1 MNITMVVASSVPCI
15 FVRGGSKFSQ
25 APWTLQCKTLKS
37 NSCEA
42 VTRGYLKLRMPTLS
56 TGKRKERFPTKPP
69 IDTDAMLDNA
79 RKASD
84 FLKAISHE
92 TRLLILCLLIDGE
105 KTVNELEQIL
115 ELRQAAVSQQLAR
128 LRADDLVEARRNG
141 KSVHYSLARPDV
153 IEVISALYRTFCR

>member
-1 MNITMVVASSVPCI
+1 
-15 FVRGGSKFSQ
+15 
-25 APWTLQCKTLKS
+25 
-37 NSCEA
+37 
-42 VTRGYLKLRMPTLS
+42 
-56 TGKRKERFPTKPP
+56 
-69 IDTDAMLDNA
+69 MLDHA

-115 ELRQAAVSQQLAR
+115 NIRQAAMSQQLAR
-128 LRADDLVEARRNG
+128 LRADGLVEARRNG

>member
-1 MNITMVVASSVPCI
+1 
-15 FVRGGSKFSQ
+15 
-25 APWTLQCKTLKS
+25 
-37 NSCEA
+37 
-42 VTRGYLKLRMPTLS
+42 
-56 TGKRKERFPTKPP
+56 
-69 IDTDAMLDNA
+69 MLDHA

-115 ELRQAAVSQQLAR
+115 KIRQAAVSQQLAR

-153 IEVISALYRTFCR
+153 VEVISALYRTFCR

>member
-1 MNITMVVASSVPCI
+1 
-15 FVRGGSKFSQ
+15 
-25 APWTLQCKTLKS
+25 
-37 NSCEA
+37 
-42 VTRGYLKLRMPTLS
+42 
-56 TGKRKERFPTKPP
+56 
-69 IDTDAMLDNA
+69 MLDHA

-115 ELRQAAVSQQLAR
+115 QLRQAAVSQQLAR

-153 IEVISALYRTFCR
+153 VEVISALYRTFCR

>member
-1 MNITMVVASSVPCI
+1 
-15 FVRGGSKFSQ
+15 
-25 APWTLQCKTLKS
+25 
-37 NSCEA
+37 
-42 VTRGYLKLRMPTLS
+42 MPTLS
-56 TGKRKERFPTKPP
+56 TGKQKKRFPTKPP
-69 IDTDAMLDNA
+69 IDTDAMLDQA

-115 ELRQAAVSQQLAR
+115 NIRQAAVSQQLAR
-128 LRADDLVEARRNG
+128 LRADDLVEPRRNG

-153 IEVISALYRTFCR
+153 VEVISALYRTFCR